1 MTWDQVS
8 IYLGLCEVVLKVEDS
23 PPVGDHQAGVH
34 RQEDGREEEEEHLSN
49 EDRRDKGGR

>member
-23 PPVGDHQAGVH
+23 PPVGDHQDGVH
-34 RQEDGREEEEEHLSN
+34 RQEDGREEEEEHLSV
-49 EDRRDKGGR
+49 EEG